1 MTQAHPGRPRDHR
14 LDDAILEAATAVF
27 LERGYQ
33 AASLSE
39 IARRAGLG
47 TPAIYRRWP
56 TKAALGIDVV
66 ERSAT
71 PDPIPDTGS
80 VRADLVAFVRQRL
93 RFYRSLVMHRV
104 MLPLT
109 AEAKAD
115 AALAA
120 IIRTRFL
127 GYREPMHARLARS
140 VRSGELRQGIDITRL
155 VDNLMGPILMALLFS
170 SEVPSER
177 DAGAMVDQVLQ
188 GAKPRPRR

>member
-1 MTQAHPGRPRDHR
+1 MTHAHPGRPRDHR

-27 LERGYQ
+27 VERGYH

-56 TKAALGIDVV
+56 TKAALAIDVFA
-66 ERSAT
+66 RSAS

-80 VRADLVAFVRQRL
+80 IRADLVVFMKQRL
-93 RFYRSLVMHRV
+93 RLYRSQVMHRI

-109 AEAKAD
+109 AESKSD
-115 AALAA
+115 EALAA
-120 IIRTRFL
+120 TIRSRFL
-127 GYREPMHARLARS
+127 DYREPMHARVEQAKRARQ
-140 VRSGELRQGIDITRL
+140 LRPGVNAQWL
-155 VDNLMGPILMALLFS
+155 VDALVGNIMLSVLFS
-170 SEVPSER
+170 TELASDREAE
-177 DAGAMVDQVLQ
+177 AIVDQVLQ

>member
-27 LERGYQ
+27 VERGYN

-56 TKAALGIDVV
+56 TKVALAFDVV

-80 VRADLVAFVRQRL
+80 IRADLIAFVKQRL
-93 RFYRSLVMHRV
+93 RMYRSLVMHRV
-104 MLPLT
+104 MLPVT
-109 AEAKAD
+109 AEAKSD
-115 AALAA
+115 EALAA
-120 IIRTRFL
+120 SVRSRFL
-127 GYREPMHARLARS
+127 GYREPLHARLARS
-140 VRSGELRQGIDITRL
+140 VRSGELRQGVDIPRL

-170 SEVPSER
+170 TEIPPER

-188 GAKPRPRR
+188 GAKRRPRR